1 MQLWMG
7 TEQKIEAYMAEKL
20 GSVVRPG
27 FQWFGVTDD
36 DGRELG
42 GAVFTGYNG
51 QDVKLILAA
60 DLGRHPKMARLI
72 VPVLSYPFDC
82 WGIAHITAEVDEAN
96 APCLR
101 LVEWLGFKFMCRLRA
116 TSIRLYGLTK
126 DDWIARREQLFP
138 T

>member
-7 TEQKIEAYMAEKL
+7 TEQRIEGFLAEKL
-20 GSVVRPG
+20 GGRAPG
-27 FQWFGVTDD
+27 FQWFGVLDD
-36 DGRELG
+36 DGKEIG
-42 GAVFTGYNG
+42 GATFTDYTD
-51 QDVKLILAA
+51 QDVTLVLAA
-60 DLGRHPKMARLI
+60 DLARHPKMARLI
-72 VPVLSYPFDC
+72 VPVLNYPFETWDVS
-82 WGIAHITAEVDEAN
+82 HITAKIDEAN

-126 DDWIARREQLFP
+126 EDWAERREILFP